1 MHQEPNERLR
11 ISKQAFEKFEAS
23 VALQPQDAKSLVM
36 WADSCLNI
44 ALADAELES
53 AFGLLEKAYELS
65 YRADE
70 LCEGIGSYTIGT
82 SPITISVVCTHSL
95 THSLTHSICSSRV
108 CTSVALLRLRGMA
121 RSLHQV
127 PPTAQGR
134 HLRGPSVRAYSR
146 FADLPPYAKVS
157 SRCVSPENGV
167 SVCVCVYFVP

>member
-1 MHQEPNERLR
+1 MR

-95 THSLTHSICSSRV
+95 THSPTHPPDLQLACVHFSGASTTARHGSFAASSSTNCPR
-108 CTSVALLRLRGMA
+108 
-121 RSLHQV
+121 
-127 PPTAQGR
+127 
-134 HLRGPSVRAYSR
+134 
-146 FADLPPYAKVS
+146 
-157 SRCVSPENGV
+157 
-167 SVCVCVYFVP
+167 